1 MDDLITDGRYSWVR
15 LDLTPFVATVIN
27 AGMWAIIVIMPTIK
41 AEYGGTRA
49 MVSPPTTA
57 IRFATSSIVWCLQ
70 RPQVML
76 SWCCGMV
83 ESLVIDAAL
92 KHSSAVRTVG
102 RPAMLR
108 DMFSSCNLQT
118 RLFP

>member
-1 MDDLITDGRYSWVR
+1 MDDLITDGSYSWVR
-15 LDLTPFVATVIN
+15 LGLTPFVATVIN

-57 IRFATSSIVWCLQ
+57 IRFATFSIVWCLQ

-76 SWCCGMV
+76 SWCFGMV
-83 ESLVIDAAL
+83 ESFVICGCYKYTLLASTKFNL
-92 KHSSAVRTVG
+92 TV
-102 RPAMLR
+102 P
-108 DMFSSCNLQT
+108 
-118 RLFP
+118 